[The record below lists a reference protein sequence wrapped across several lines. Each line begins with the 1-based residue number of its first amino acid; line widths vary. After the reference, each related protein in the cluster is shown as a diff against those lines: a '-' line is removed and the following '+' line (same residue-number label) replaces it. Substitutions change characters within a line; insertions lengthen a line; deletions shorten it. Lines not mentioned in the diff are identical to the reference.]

1 MDLEKLKQLGAEDYY
16 LDLKKYIMSFID
28 RNYPLTKEDMKHL
41 ASGKDTFNSSKRREF
56 FDVMNKELVN
66 IINQIMKEREYFLN
80 NNASLNTDSTLDYNK
95 KLFNYKQ
102 QILEKLY
109 YYRKNIESIHS
120 EVIYNSAD
128 NIKSAIENGISGM
141 AVRDTLNDIIDKSDE
156 VSLVPS
162 QLKTTVEEISEMKNN
177 VSSKTDESYKSDFM
191 KSNSQKLLS
200 ALKDGITG
208 DELKEGFEKELSSGT
223 SEKVKFNANLVA
235 KLKQKQLSLSKTEVN
250 SKQFIKQ

>member
-16 LDLKKYIMSFID
+16 LDLKKYIMNFID
-28 RNYPLTKEDMKHL
+28 RNYPLTKEDMQQLLK
-41 ASGKDTFNSSKRREF
+41 GEDTFNSSKRREF
-56 FDVMNKELVN
+56 FDVMSKELVN
-66 IINQIMKEREYFLN
+66 IINQIIKENEQFLN
-80 NNASLNTDSTLDYNK
+80 NSNSLKPDSVEEYNR

-109 YYRKNIESIHS
+109 YYRKNIESVHS
-120 EVIYNSAD
+120 EVIYNGSD

-141 AVRDTLNDIIDKSDE
+141 AVADTLNDIIDKSDE

-177 VSSKTDESYKSDFM
+177 ISSKTDESYKSDFM

-200 ALKDGITG
+200 ALKDGLTG
-208 DELKEGFEKELSSGT
+208 DELKEKFEKEISSGT
-223 SEKVKFNANLVA
+223 SKTVKFNANLVA
-235 KLKQKQLSLSKTEVN
+235 KLKQKQLALSKVENT
-250 SKQFIKQ
+250 KQINLK